1 MRHNNAAP
9 LPTDMKLIFPG
20 SFDPFTKGHESV
32 VRRALDFADE
42 IVIGVGYNGLKRNS
56 GLFSIDERVKMISE
70 FYAEEPRITVI
81 AYTCLTTDI
90 ANELGCT
97 HILRGVRTVI
107 DFEYER
113 NLADVNRHLT
123 GIETILLFNEPA
135 MAHITSTTVREL
147 LTFGKD
153 VTDFMPSGFP
163 QLVIKQKNEPYFG

>member
-1 MRHNNAAP
+1 
-9 LPTDMKLIFPG
+9 MKLIFPG

-32 VRRALDFADE
+32 VRRALEFADE
-42 IVIGVGYNGLKRNS
+42 ILIAVGYNGLKKNS
-56 GLFSIDERVKMISE
+56 GMFSIEDRVRMISD
-70 FYAEEPRITVI
+70 FYENESRVNVI
-81 AYTCLTTDI
+81 SYTTLTTDV
-90 ANELGCT
+90 ARELGCS

-113 NLADVNRHLT
+113 QLADVNRHLS

-153 VTDFMPSGFP
+153 VSDFMPDGFP
-163 QLVIKQKNEPYFG
+163 KLTLGNDQIFG

>member
-1 MRHNNAAP
+1 
-9 LPTDMKLIFPG
+9 MKVIFPG

-42 IVIGVGYNGLKRNS
+42 IVIGVGYNGLKRNT
-56 GLFSIDERVKMISE
+56 GMFSVEERVRMISE
-70 FYAEEPRITVI
+70 FYAEEPRISVI

-147 LTFGKD
+147 LTFGRD
-153 VTDFMPSGFP
+153 VTDFMPVGFP
-163 QLVIKQKNEPYFG
+163 QLVVKQKNEPYFG

>member
-1 MRHNNAAP
+1 
-9 LPTDMKLIFPG
+9 MKLIFPG

-32 VRRALDFADE
+32 VRRGLEICDE
-42 IVIGVGYNGLKRNS
+42 MLIAVGYNGLKKNA
-56 GLFSIDERVKMISE
+56 GMFSVEERVKMISE
-70 FYAEEPRITVI
+70 FYKDESRISVL
-81 AYTCLTTDI
+81 AYDTLTTDI
-90 ANELGCT
+90 ASKMGCS

-113 NLADVNRHLT
+113 QLADVNRHLT

-153 VTDFMPSGFP
+153 VSDFLPENFK
-163 QLVIKQKNEPYFG
+163 LK

>member
-1 MRHNNAAP
+1 
-9 LPTDMKLIFPG
+9 MKLIFPG

-32 VRRALDFADE
+32 VRRALEFSDE
-42 IVIGVGYNGLKRNS
+42 IVIAVGYNGLKRNS
-56 GLFSIDERVKMISE
+56 GMFSAEERVRMISE
-70 FYAEEPRITVI
+70 FYADEPRIKVI
-81 AYTCLTTDI
+81 AYTTLTTDI

-113 NLADVNRHLT
+113 SLADVNRHLT

-147 LTFGKD
+147 LSFGKD
-153 VTDFMPSGFP
+153 VSDFMPEGFP
-163 QLVIKQKNEPYFG
+163 TLVVKPQNETFFG

>member
-1 MRHNNAAP
+1 MG
-9 LPTDMKLIFPG
+9 LMKMIFPG

-32 VRRALDFADE
+32 VRRALEFCDE
-42 IVIGVGYNGLKRNS
+42 LVIAVGYNGLKRNQ
-56 GLFSIDERVKMISE
+56 GMFSAEERVRMISE
-70 FYAEEPRITVI
+70 FYKEEPRVSVI
-81 AYTCLTTDI
+81 SYTTLTTDI

-113 NLADVNRHLT
+113 SLADVNRHLT

-147 LTFGKD
+147 LSFGKD
-153 VTDFMPSGFP
+153 VSEFMPEGFP
-163 QLVIKQKNEPYFG
+163 PLVVKPTNEPFYG

>member
-1 MRHNNAAP
+1 MR
-9 LPTDMKLIFPG
+9 LIFPG

-32 VRRALDFADE
+32 VRRALEFAEE
-42 IVIGVGYNGLKRNS
+42 IIIAIGHNGHKRS
-56 GLFSIDERVKMISE
+56 GMFPVDERVRMISE
-70 FYAEEPRITVI
+70 FYRDEPRIKVMS
-81 AYTCLTTDI
+81 YTCLTTDL
-90 ANELGCT
+90 AKKLDCS

-113 NLADVNRHLT
+113 SLADVNRHLT

-153 VTDFMPSGFP
+153 VSDFMPDGFP
-163 QLVIKQKNEPYFG
+163 KLTLNKDQ

>member
-1 MRHNNAAP
+1 
-9 LPTDMKLIFPG
+9 MKIIFPG
-20 SFDPFTKGHESV
+20 SFDPFTKGHASV
-32 VRRALDFADE
+32 VRRALEFADE
-42 IVIGVGYNGLKRNS
+42 IVIAVGYNGLKRNS
-56 GLFSIDERVKMISE
+56 GMFSVEERVKMISE
-70 FYAEEPRITVI
+70 FYAEEPRISVI

-90 ANELGCT
+90 ANELGCS

-153 VTDFMPSGFP
+153 VSDFMPEGFP
-163 QLVIKQKNEPYFG
+163 QLVVKQKNEPYFG